1 MVRLEPMTES
11 EFQIYR
17 ARLIR
22 DYAADKVRAGT
33 WLAEDS
39 LSRSEQEI
47 DELLPNGLVTPDHYL
62 FSIRDVVAAENVGI
76 LWFAVTHWGG
86 KDQAFIYDVEV
97 NSDQRS
103 KGYGSQALIGL
114 EDKVK
119 ALGLDRIQ
127 LHVFGHNQR
136 ARQLYEKLG
145 YEITN
150 INMAK
155 KLA

>member
-1 MVRLEPMTES
+1 MTES
-11 EFQIYR
+11 EFEIYR

-22 DYAADKVRAGT
+22 EYAADKVRSGN
-33 WLAEDS
+33 WSVEES
-39 LSRSEQEI
+39 LSRSEKETDQ
-47 DELLPNGLVTPDHYL
+47 LLSKGLATPDHYL
-62 FSIRDVVAAENVGI
+62 FSIHDAAMAKNVGI
-76 LWFAVTHWGG
+76 LWFAIVHWGG
-86 KDQAFIYDVEV
+86 QRLAFIYDVEV
-97 NSDQRS
+97 NADDRG
-103 KGYGSQALIGL
+103 KGYGSQALTAL